1 MSDYKVNYKVRKN
14 FTTDPSRALQEILE
28 NRGVENVNDYI
39 NPTEE
44 CELDP
49 FLLEYVKEGVE
60 MLHKHLEMRSKIL
73 MVVDSDTD
81 GVTSSS
87 VLWLYIKQ
95 WYPEANLSF
104 TVHEGKQHGLDDKI
118 DWIEEQDFNLIICPD
133 SASYDKE
140 EMERIIDKGTE
151 VLVLDHHEP
160 LLNEDG
166 SIHMLY
172 NPHAVIINN
181 QLSPNYPNKS
191 LCGAGVVYKFC
202 EALDTTFSRADAQNY
217 LDLVA
222 LGEIADVMFQGTS
235 ETRYLITEG
244 LKNIRNDGFKAL
256 LEAQAFSLK
265 DKAQEP
271 YYGLT
276 PIDVAFYIGPLINAI
291 TRVGTLQERETL
303 FLAFIEPL
311 RKVQSTKRGAKE
323 GDWEYACQQ
332 NARVAGN
339 ARNRQNK
346 AKERAIEIL
355 EARAQK
361 EGLLDN
367 NVIIIPVEPE
377 DKIPQ
382 ELTGLI
388 AMAFVS
394 KYGKPCLIG
403 RVNDN
408 DALQGS
414 IRNNENFEA
423 LPALKS
429 YLEETGLFSF
439 VAGHE
444 NSAGFGIQE
453 DKVSTFIS
461 LVNEQ
466 FSPDDFQNCYLVDYA
481 LDAYDIE
488 LNPLFMILAQHP
500 EYFGNGVDEIK
511 VVVKGIKVSSP
522 FFMGA
527 NKDSTKISCN
537 GVDYVRFKDENFVEA
552 VKMFNGGEMTVIGR
566 LNLNTFAGKTS
577 VQLFIDD
584 YEFFDNRYEF

>member
-14 FTTDPSRALQEILE
+14 FTTDPDMALQEILE
-28 NRGVENVNDYI
+28 NRGVENVNDYMK
-39 NPTEE
+39 PTEE
-44 CELDP
+44 CEHDP
-49 FLLEYVKEGVE
+49 FLLDNMKEGVE
-60 MLHKHLEMRSKIL
+60 MLHGHLERGSKIL
-73 MVVDSDTD
+73 ILVDADTD

-95 WYPEANLSF
+95 WYPEADLSF

-118 DWIEEQDFNLIICPD
+118 DWIEEQDFNFVLIPD
-133 SASYDKE
+133 ASSYDKE
-140 EMERIIDKGTE
+140 EMERLVAKGME

-160 LLNEDG
+160 LLNPDG
-166 SIHMLY
+166 SIHMLHDS
-172 NPHAVIINN
+172 HAVIINN

-202 EALDTTFSRADAQNY
+202 EALDQTFSRADAQNY

-235 ETRYLITEG
+235 ETRYLIIEG

-291 TRVGTLQERETL
+291 TRVGTLQERENL
-303 FLAFIEPL
+303 FLAFIDPL

-537 GVDYVRFKDENFVEA
+537 GIDYVRFKDENFVEA
-552 VKMFNGGEMTVIGR
+552 VKMFNGGEMMVMGR

>member
-14 FTTDPSRALQEILE
+14 FTTDPDMALQEILE
-28 NRGVENVNDYI
+28 NRGVENVNDYMK
-39 NPTEE
+39 PTEE
-44 CELDP
+44 CEHDP
-49 FLLEYVKEGVE
+49 FLLDNMKEGVE
-60 MLHKHLEMRSKIL
+60 MLHRHLERGSKIL
-73 MVVDSDTD
+73 ILVDADTD

-95 WYPEANLSF
+95 WHPEADLSF

-118 DWIEEQDFNLIICPD
+118 DWIEEQNFNFVLIPD
-133 SASYDKE
+133 ASSYDKE
-140 EMERIIDKGTE
+140 EMERLVAKGME

-160 LLNEDG
+160 LLNPDG
-166 SIHMLY
+166 SIHMLHDS
-172 NPHAVIINN
+172 HAVIINN

-202 EALDTTFSRADAQNY
+202 EALDRTFSRTEAQNY

-303 FLAFIEPL
+303 FLAFVDPL

-414 IRNNENFEA
+414 FRSSADFKA
-423 LPALKS
+423 LPNFKE
-429 YLEETGLFSF
+429 YLEETNLFNF
-439 VAGHE
+439 LAGH
-444 NSAGFGIQE
+444 SQAAGYGIQE
-453 DKVSTFIS
+453 DRIDTFIS

-481 LDAYDIE
+481 LDAYDSE
-488 LNPLFMILAQHP
+488 LNPLFVTLAQHP

-522 FFMGA
+522 FFMGT

-537 GVDYVRFKDENFVEA
+537 GIDYVRFKDENFVEA
-552 VKMFNGGEMTVIGR
+552 VRTFNGEKMTVMGR

-577 VQLFIDD
+577 VQLFIED